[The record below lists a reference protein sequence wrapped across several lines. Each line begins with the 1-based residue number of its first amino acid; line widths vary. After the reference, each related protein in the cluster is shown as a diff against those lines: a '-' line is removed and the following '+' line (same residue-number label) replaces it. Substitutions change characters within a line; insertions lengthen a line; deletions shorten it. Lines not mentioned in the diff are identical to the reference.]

1 MVPKVDTF
9 ALDISDEIKR
19 KNADLAEV
27 VTPSSEN
34 HGSIP
39 STTAPPKDT
48 FPIPWLFIWV
58 VVGGIVALSL
68 LVSFLYSSYQSLS
81 GTPITETPQ
90 TIGEDKKKVSIDFL
104 SKTLSDNIGRHITS
118 VERKDKGVMITFSSY
133 SQVFGY
139 MTKNEESYIHE
150 LVEYFSKK
158 STATTTKQ
166 LSSPQ
171 PKPKTKEP
179 QVVNS
184 STTPSIGNTLSS
196 GTSSTATS
204 SKPTKILLTQEKST
218 STQPNTTTASS
229 SDSDSASIFNAL
241 FRDSTIA
248 NINIRSYVGNDGT
261 VAYAFIS
268 DKKLIIAGNADDI
281 VIVNNMIVR

>member
-27 VTPSSEN
+27 VPPSSEN

-39 STTAPPKDT
+39 SSTAPPKNT

-58 VVGGIVALSL
+58 VLGGIVALSL

-81 GTPITETPQ
+81 GTPVVQTKQATE
-90 TIGEDKKKVSIDFL
+90 ESEKKVSISFL
-104 SKTLSDNIGRHITS
+104 SKTLSENIGRHIAS
-118 VERKDKGVMITFSSY
+118 VEKKDKGVVITFTSY

-139 MTKNEESYIHE
+139 MTKNEENYIHE

-158 STATTTKQ
+158 GTATTTKQ
-166 LSSPQ
+166 LPSPQ
-171 PKPKTKEP
+171 PKPQTKEP
-179 QVVNS
+179 QTITTS
-184 STTPSIGNTLSS
+184 STTKGGSGLSS
-196 GTSSTATS
+196 GTSSVIAS
-204 SKPTKILLTQEKST
+204 SSLPTKVVLNQEKST
-218 STQPNTTTASS
+218 STPSHATNTPS
-229 SDSDSASIFNAL
+229 SDSVSIFNAL
-241 FRDSTIA
+241 FRDVTIA
-248 NINIRSYVGNDGT
+248 NINIRSYVGSDGG

-281 VIVNNMIVR
+281 VVINNMIVR